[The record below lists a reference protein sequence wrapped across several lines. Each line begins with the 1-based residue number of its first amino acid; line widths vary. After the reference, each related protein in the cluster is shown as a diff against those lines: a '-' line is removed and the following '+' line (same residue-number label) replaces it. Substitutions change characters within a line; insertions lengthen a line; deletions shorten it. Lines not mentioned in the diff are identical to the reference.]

1 MLERLIATTFEDQVQ
16 FVIFQLG
23 ESEFGV
29 AINQVLRITRLMDIT
44 RVPRAPHFLEGVVN
58 VHGEIVPV
66 LDLKRRFDLP
76 MGEYDDRARILIVE
90 VEDQRVGMIVDSV
103 TEIVRIPTA
112 AIEPPPAMVAQISGV
127 YLTGLG
133 RLDDRLIIILDL
145 SRVLTPEEVKEL
157 EQVEEGEERG

>member
-1 MLERLIATTFEDQVQ
+1 M
-16 FVIFQLG
+16 
-23 ESEFGV
+23 
-29 AINQVLRITRLMDIT
+29 
-44 RVPRAPHFLEGVVN
+44 
-58 VHGEIVPV
+58 
-66 LDLKRRFDLP
+66 
-76 MGEYDDRARILIVE
+76 E